1 MAPTKKQQPKSKTST
16 LCKKVTVIEEKEKSD
31 IWKSSVSWKIWS
43 GKTQIKST
51 IKDQMQ
57 ILADFENNN
66 PLEHKKTMKNRKCK
80 DQCVDMR
87 VV

>member
-1 MAPTKKQQPKSKTST
+1 
-16 LCKKVTVIEEKEKSD
+16 
-31 IWKSSVSWKIWS
+31 
-43 GKTQIKST
+43 
-51 IKDQMQ
+51 MQ

-66 PLEHKKTMKNRKCK
+66 PLEHKKTTKNRKCK